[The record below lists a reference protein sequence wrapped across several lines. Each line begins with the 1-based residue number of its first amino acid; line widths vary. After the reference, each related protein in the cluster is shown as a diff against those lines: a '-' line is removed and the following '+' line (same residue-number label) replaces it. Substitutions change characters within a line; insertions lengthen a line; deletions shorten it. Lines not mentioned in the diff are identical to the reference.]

1 MCGFP
6 RGVTNILD
14 PAQTGQPWTPE
25 RIQQFGGLDP
35 ATARASGLTEQGYP
49 LSSFQASVREGPAAQ
64 PISGTPSAIPTNP
77 STRAA
82 GEGGAPG
89 APPLRKTLLGG

>member
-49 LSSFQASVREGPAAQ
+49 ISSTAIAMKEGPA
-64 PISGTPSAIPTNP
+64 SIPTNP
-77 STRAA
+77 SVSAA
-82 GEGGAPG
+82 GGPSTFGQPRQAGADPTTLL
-89 APPLRKTLLGG
+89 PRTLLGT